1 MFPLQLVGGFA
12 VHSDLSR
19 VEAIAAD
26 AKALDERLKAA
37 DRDSVLFN
45 SREALLG
52 QPVTDYTMIKKVIDQ
67 FEPFGAFWL
76 TAASWQAS
84 HKSWMNDSWEALNGE
99 VVEREVAAAYKTLYK
114 TAKVFTNRDLP
125 KNAENCE
132 AVRQEVEAFKK
143 FVPLVQALRN
153 PGMRDRHWDLLSQQ
167 LGFDFH
173 PDK

>member
-1 MFPLQLVGGFA
+1 MSGFNA
-12 VHSDLSR
+12 YTDLSK

-26 AKALDERLKAA
+26 ARALDERLKSA
-37 DRDSVLFN
+37 DKDSVLYN
-45 SREALLG
+45 SREALLA
-52 QPVTDYTMIKKVIDQ
+52 QPLTDYTMVKKIIDQ

-76 TAASWQAS
+76 TTSTWRAS
-84 HKSWMNDSWEALNGE
+84 HKSWMHDSWEHLNGE
-99 VVEREVAAAYKTLYK
+99 GVEREVAAAYKTLYK
-114 TAKVFTNRDLP
+114 TAKVFQNRELP

-132 AVRQEVEAFKK
+132 VVRAEVEAFKK